1 MIERFP
7 LEDLT
12 PDDRRIR
19 AKWACR
25 LALGYG
31 AALLALIA
39 FAAASRMIAGPVSGI
54 AGAPTPHVVE
64 RVATPTGRQRN

>member
-12 PDDRRIR
+12 PDERRIR

-25 LALGYG
+25 LGIAYG
-31 AALLALIA
+31 AALLVLIA
-39 FAAASRMIAGPVSGI
+39 FAAASRMIAGPVSGV
-54 AGAPTPHVVE
+54 AGVPTPHVVE
-64 RVATPTGRQRN
+64 RVPSPTRQRN